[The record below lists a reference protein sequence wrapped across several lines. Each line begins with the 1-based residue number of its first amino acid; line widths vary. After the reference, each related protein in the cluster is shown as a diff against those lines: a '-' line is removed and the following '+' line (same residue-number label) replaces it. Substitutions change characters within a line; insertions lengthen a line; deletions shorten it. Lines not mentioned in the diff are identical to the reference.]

1 LTAAAMV
8 VEHSNRAPKAVS
20 VYESR
25 FAAA

>member
-8 VEHSNRAPKAVS
+8 VEHSNRAPKTVS

-25 FAAA
+25 YATA